1 MSSSTSTRPLWLF
14 NSANVFAGN
23 PKWLFLHVAKHRPEI
38 EAVWISSSKETTE
51 LIRGLGFSAVTF
63 DSARGKQLQERASVY
78 VVDQVKAHLPEP
90 LKKATLLN
98 LWHGVG
104 VKAVERAPGV
114 AWADWRIAEKYI
126 RNNEAFRNNQLFLV
140 SSPLMEEHFRSQLDL
155 GEDDLVRGGYPQ
167 NVYQQVHEPFSSFD
181 HDLKGR
187 RGLPSTTRI
196 ALYAPT
202 WRRGPA
208 AGFLHHALPDVPRL
222 LEVLEQEDLLFVVK
236 MHPKLVNDPVF
247 LKMRQRYAA
256 EPRLLFWDPA
266 EDVYEMHGSI
276 DIGVVDYSSIHYD
289 MLAAGVRRFVR
300 YAFDLAAFEENVR
313 PGLSYEELS
322 CGTMATSFEE
332 LLAALRDPRPADDAT
347 VDRLLD
353 TFWAY
358 SSPETLDVL
367 VDRALAFRHRDVP
380 LKTLYSFDVFDTV
393 IHRRGVEPQSVFH
406 YVAQKMAAS
415 DLAYPEDLQRRFPAV
430 RSEAEIS
437 ARNYYRRQ
445 EARVLS
451 GELEIGFDDIYD
463 RIADLYQLVPEQ
475 VEALKAWEIEGE
487 VLSAIPDP
495 GNVKRIKELVARGET
510 VVLISDMYLPNA
522 VLKRILAAADPVLA
536 ELPLYLSNDHGV
548 QKTTKRL
555 YLKVYED
562 LRYDFREW
570 IHTGDNLHA
579 DIKQASQM
587 GITTRQCVK
596 PELTGYPGDLAAY
609 GNTFDAYL
617 VGAMMREHD
626 EDRSVSAV
634 ERFAYSYVAPY
645 FVPYI
650 SWVIGDAIER
660 GTRTL
665 YFISRDGHHLKRIA
679 DALIEERG
687 LDLRTHYLYG
697 SRQAWRIASQ
707 IDELDE
713 DIFRIHG
720 NFSGVKTPEALLA
733 AARLD
738 APTFAELFPEFED
751 VLFSDSFDTKLV
763 RSILQAMKA
772 SARFHEH
779 LLAVAAEARPLV
791 TQYLRQEIDPDET
804 YAFVEYWG
812 RGYTQDCLT
821 RLMDAAFG
829 PGTGTRMYY
838 ARSIYPTMGES
849 VRYHFTAASYNFLAA
864 EAIFANLPYGTTE
877 GYELRDGRVEPVF
890 SPRPHDPALHA
901 ALERE
906 LPRFAREYGRQP
918 FVDQE
923 GIDRDVFRFA
933 FSYYG
938 SNPEDPSFA
947 KHLAPL
953 KDAAQLGDVER
964 EYAPAFTIAS
974 LAKLLLWR
982 DSIARYTRSPEMSLV
997 RSSPIVQLAYHVG
1010 RHESTIAA
1018 RRVLRRSRSLTRA
1031 LNRMLVASRG

>member
-1 MSSSTSTRPLWLF
+1 MSMNTTARPVWLF
-14 NSANVFAGN
+14 NSADVFAGN
-23 PKWLFLHVAKHRPEI
+23 PKWLFLHVAKHRPDI
-38 EAVWISSSKETTE
+38 DPVWISTSRQTTE
-51 LIRGLGFSAVTF
+51 FVRRLGFKAVTF
-63 DSARGKQLQERASVY
+63 DSYTGRQLQERASVY

-90 LKKATLLN
+90 LRKATLLN

-114 AWADWRIAEKYI
+114 AAADWRIAEKYI
-126 RNNEAFRNNQLFLV
+126 RNNQVFRNNQLFLV
-140 SSPLMEEHFRSQLDL
+140 TSPLMEEHFRDQLGL
-155 GEDDLVRGGYPQ
+155 GDDDLVRGGYPQ
-167 NVYQQVHEPFSSFD
+167 NVYRQAHAPFRSFD
-181 HDLKGR
+181 HDLTGR
-187 RGLPSTTRI
+187 RGLPPSTRV

-222 LEVLEQEDLLFVVK
+222 LEVLEQEDLLLVVK
-236 MHPKLVNDPVF
+236 MHPKLVTDPVF
-247 LKMRQRYAA
+247 LKMKQRYGA
-256 EPRLLFWDPA
+256 EPRLQFWDPA
-266 EDVYEMHGSI
+266 EDVYEVLPTI

-289 MLAAGVRRFVR
+289 MLAAGVRRFIR
-300 YAFDLAAFEENVR
+300 YAFDLEAFEDNVR
-313 PGLSYEELS
+313 PGLSYEDLS
-322 CGTMATSFEE
+322 CGTMATSFDE
-332 LLAALRDPRPADDAT
+332 LLAALRDPKAADDAT
-347 VDRLLD
+347 VERLLD

-358 SSPETLDVL
+358 STPDSLDGL
-367 VDRALAFRHRDVP
+367 VDRALTFEHRDVP

-393 IHRRGVEPQSVFH
+393 IHRRGVEPVSVFH
-406 YVAQKMAAS
+406 YVAQRMAQS
-415 DLAYPEDLQRRFPAV
+415 DLDFPEALVRRFATI
-430 RSEAEIS
+430 RGEAEIS

-445 EARVLS
+445 EARAQS
-451 GELEIGFDDIYD
+451 GDLEIGFDDIYD
-463 RIADLYQLVPEQ
+463 RLAHLYGLSAGQ
-475 VEALKAWEIEGE
+475 VEALKGWEIQGE
-487 VLSAIPDP
+487 IESSIPDRK
-495 GNVKRIKELVARGET
+495 NVAEVKKLVARGET

-555 YLKVYED
+555 YLTVYED

-570 IHTGDNLHA
+570 IHTGDNPQA
-579 DIKQASQM
+579 DIVQAQAL
-587 GITTRQCVK
+587 GITTRACVK
-596 PELTGYPGDLAAY
+596 PELSGYPGDLATY
-609 GNTFDAYL
+609 SNTFDGHL
-617 VGAMMREHD
+617 VGAMMRARD
-626 EDRSVSAV
+626 DDPSVSGV

-650 SWVIGDAIER
+650 SWVLGDAVQR

-687 LDLRTHYLYG
+687 LPLRTRYLYG

-707 IDELDE
+707 VDRLDD

-733 AARLD
+733 AAGLD
-738 APTFAELFPEFED
+738 AATFSDLFPEFED
-751 VLFSDSFDTKLV
+751 VLFSDSFDRALV
-763 RSILQAMKA
+763 ESILHAMKA
-772 SARFHEH
+772 SKRFHEH
-779 LLAVAAEARPLV
+779 LLAVAADARPLV
-791 TQYLRQEIDPDET
+791 TRYLRQEIDPDEE

-812 RGYTQDCLT
+812 RGYTQDCLS

-829 PGTGTRMYY
+829 AGTGSRMYY
-838 ARSIYPTMGES
+838 ARSICPTIGHS
-849 VRYHFTAASYNFLAA
+849 VRYNFTAARYDFLAA

-890 SPRPHDPALHA
+890 SSRGHDETLHA
-901 ALERE
+901 ALEQE
-906 LPRFAREYGRQP
+906 LPRFAHEYGRQA
-918 FVDQE
+918 FVDQAV
-923 GIDRDVFRFA
+923 IDRDLFRFA

-938 SNPEDPSFA
+938 ANPEDPAFA
-947 KHLAPL
+947 SYLAPL
-953 KDAAQLGDVER
+953 KDAAQLGDEER

-982 DSIARYTRSPEMSLV
+982 DSLSRFTHSPEMSLI
-997 RSSPIVQLAYHVG
+997 RSSPVVQLAYHLG

-1018 RRVLRRSRSLTRA
+1018 RRALRRSRNLTRA
-1031 LNRMLVASRG
+1031 LNRMLVASRA